1 MSSVNGRKKNGRG
14 PGKISAGLTE
24 FWSRLQ
30 GFPGLWSRALISF
43 FLRCSFGKSFVASL
57 SPFTPPHGAMSLNEA
72 SPGNLD
78 EWVQIE

>member
-1 MSSVNGRKKNGRG
+1 MEGVLEKFLQASQSSGVGFR
-14 PGKISAGLTE
+14 AFQVYGLE
-24 FWSRLQ
+24 LLFL
-30 GFPGLWSRALISF
+30 F